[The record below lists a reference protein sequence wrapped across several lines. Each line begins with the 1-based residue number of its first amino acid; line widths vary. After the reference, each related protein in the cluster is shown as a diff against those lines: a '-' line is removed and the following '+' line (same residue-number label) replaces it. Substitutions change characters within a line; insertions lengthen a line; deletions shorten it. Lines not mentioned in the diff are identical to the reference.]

1 MRFEFGAF
9 VLDTD
14 ARALRQGPT
23 AVRLSPKAFHLLE
36 VLIGARPRA
45 LGKQELMEEVWPATF
60 VVEANLSNLIGELR
74 TALGD
79 TARAPRYLRTVHR
92 FGYTFIGMP
101 ATPPGRIGAVLAWRA
116 RWGTQLADLAEG
128 THTIGRGDHMI
139 RIDSRSVSR
148 VHARLV
154 VAAGRLT
161 YEDLASKNGS
171 FRDGQRISGVVEVR
185 RGEVITVGTVPV
197 TFSPVRA
204 SESTES
210 VVRLAH
216 RSRAR

>member
-1 MRFEFGAF
+1 MYFEFGEF

-14 ARALRQGPT
+14 ARELRQGPT

-45 LGKQELMEEVWPATF
+45 IGKQDLMEEVWPATF

-92 FGYTFIGMP
+92 FGYAFACAP
-101 ATPPGRIGAVLAWRA
+101 ATAPGRSGTARLWRA
-116 RWGTQLADLAEG
+116 RWGTELADLQEG
-128 THTIGRGDHMI
+128 THTIGRGDHTI
-139 RIDSRSVSR
+139 RIDSGSVSR

-161 YEDLASKNGS
+161 YEDLGSKNGS
-171 FRDGQRISGVVEVR
+171 HRDGQRITGVVEVR
-185 RGEVITVGTVPV
+185 RGDVMTVGTVPV
-197 TFSPVRA
+197 TFVPVR

-210 VVRLAH
+210 LVRPAH
-216 RSRAR
+216 RSHAR